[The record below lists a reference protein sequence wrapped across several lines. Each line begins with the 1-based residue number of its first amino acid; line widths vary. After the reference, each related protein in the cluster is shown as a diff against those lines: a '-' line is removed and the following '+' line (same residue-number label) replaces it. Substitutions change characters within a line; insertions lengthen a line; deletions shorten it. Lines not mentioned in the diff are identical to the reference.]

1 MRGIAKVGSLTHH
14 PSFLGTGS
22 NKTHDMDVTN
32 QIPLGTYDLSVVV
45 PLYNEEE
52 SVSHLVDAICT
63 AYDDTVSTA
72 GPSGLDPRWE
82 LILVD
87 DGSTD
92 NTVENAIQAS
102 STRPIPIRVISMNR
116 NFGQTAAMQA
126 GIDAACG
133 ELIATLDGDLQ
144 NDPADIPKM
153 VEHLKVNDLDLLV
166 GRRKNRKD
174 GLVLRL
180 IPSWIANR
188 LIAKVTGV
196 RIRDYGCSLKIYRTK
211 IIRQVSLMGE
221 MHRFIPAWTA
231 SVTHPN
237 RIGEIDVHH
246 SSRKYGQSKY
256 GISRTI
262 RVVLDLVAV
271 LFFLKYRARPGHFF
285 GTVGLVVGCLGVAMM
300 STVLFSKIVMGEDI
314 GTRPMF
320 LLGGLAMLSSL
331 QLICFGVM
339 AEMLTRIFFQS
350 PNTST
355 YSVREVHGNATSQ
368 LANSEAQQ
376 SGAVPAINATFPR
389 AA

>member
-1 MRGIAKVGSLTHH
+1 MKM
-14 PSFLGTGS
+14 
-22 NKTHDMDVTN
+22 NDMDVTR
-32 QIPLGTYDLSVVV
+32 QDRATEQELSVVV

-52 SVSHLVDAICT
+52 SVGHLVAAICDAHEQAEAAAKQNGQAVT
-63 AYDDTVSTA
+63 
-72 GPSGLDPRWE
+72 WE

-92 NTVENAIQAS
+92 STVQAANEACAEIS
-102 STRPIPIRVISMNR
+102 LPTRVVTMNR

-144 NDPADIPKM
+144 NDPADIPRM
-153 VEHLKVNDLDLLV
+153 VDHLRANDLDLLV
-166 GRRKNRKD
+166 GKRAKRKD
-174 GLVLRL
+174 GLILRL

-196 RIRDYGCSLKIYRTK
+196 RIRDYGCSLKIYRAS
-211 IIRQVSLMGE
+211 IIRQISLLGE
-221 MHRFIPAWTA
+221 MHRFIPAWIA
-231 SVTHPN
+231 SVTHPS
-237 RIGEIDVHH
+237 RIGEIDVNH
-246 SSRKYGQSKY
+246 SPRQFGQSKY

-262 RVVLDLVAV
+262 RVILDLVSV

-285 GTVGLVVGCLGVAMM
+285 GTVGLAVGAVGVVMM
-300 STVLFSKIVMGEDI
+300 GIVMFSKLVVGEDI

-331 QLICFGVM
+331 QLICFGVL
-339 AEMLTRIFFQS
+339 AEMLTRIYFDS
-350 PNTST
+350 SNNST
-355 YSVREVHGNATSQ
+355 YSVRETHRNAASCNAGLLSSHSTGD
-368 LANSEAQQ
+368 LAH
-376 SGAVPAINATFPR
+376 VPFRR

>member
-1 MRGIAKVGSLTHH
+1 M
-14 PSFLGTGS
+14 
-22 NKTHDMDVTN
+22 KTNDMDVTS
-32 QIPLGTYDLSVVV
+32 QDQSAELDLSVVV

-52 SVSHLVDAICT
+52 SVGHLVAAICD
-63 AYDDTVSTA
+63 AHEQAEADS
-72 GPSGLDPRWE
+72 SGQNAAWE

-92 NTVENAIQAS
+92 STVNAAKAACSEIS
-102 STRPIPIRVISMNR
+102 LPTRVVTMNR

-144 NDPADIPKM
+144 NDPADIPRM
-153 VEHLKVNDLDLLV
+153 VEHLRANDLDLLV
-166 GRRKNRKD
+166 GKRAKRKD
-174 GLVLRL
+174 GLILRL

-196 RIRDYGCSLKIYRTK
+196 KIRDYGCSLKIYRAS
-211 IIRQVSLMGE
+211 IIRQISLLGE
-221 MHRFIPAWTA
+221 MHRFIPAWIA

-237 RIGEIDVHH
+237 RIGEIDVNH
-246 SSRKYGQSKY
+246 SPRQFGQSKY

-262 RVVLDLVAV
+262 RVILDLVSV

-285 GTVGLVVGCLGVAMM
+285 GTLGLAVGAVGAVMMGIVMFSKLVV
-300 STVLFSKIVMGEDI
+300 GEDI

-339 AEMLTRIFFQS
+339 AEMLTRIYFDS
-350 PNTST
+350 SKKST
-355 YSVREVHGNATSQ
+355 YSVRETHGNGPSRDAGLVNTEDSHEV
-368 LANSEAQQ
+368 AH
-376 SGAVPAINATFPR
+376 VPFR
-389 AA
+389 QAA